1 MNLKIIGISL
11 GLYNVSRL
19 LKAGVVSLLLCF
31 FFFFWFLISGIVQ
44 VIMKQIALKNN
55 AEIGLKSS

>member
-31 FFFFWFLISGIVQ
+31 FFFWFLISGIVQ